1 MLEEILIFLSLLAI
15 SATIVIG
22 IIIFFHF
29 KEFSL
34 PEDKLAKKILKI
46 FGIGA
51 LFLSLFN
58 IFLLVFNLFK
68 R

>member
-1 MLEEILIFLSLLAI
+1 MLGKILIFLSLLVI
-15 SATIVIG
+15 LATIIIG

-51 LFLSLFN
+51 LFLILFN
-58 IFLLVFNLFK
+58 IFLLTLNLFK
-68 R
+68 K